1 MLARCLTFGLL
12 IAPSFGFTSPF
23 NRHSSFA
30 LHLQS
35 SNTDLFGA
43 SSAVPSSSTDPV
55 ISPDATPDSDD
66 TSGGVLNK
74 ARDRLKDK
82 ADRLRQ
88 EAVEMEVRIKELY
101 YVLI

>member
-1 MLARCLTFGLL
+1 MFTRCLTFGLL
-12 IAPSFGFTSPF
+12 IAPCIGFTSQF
-23 NRHSSFA
+23 NRHSSLA

-55 ISPDATPDSDD
+55 ISPDSDD

-74 ARDRLKDK
+74 ARDRLKDQ

-101 YVLI
+101 YNLIYP

>member
-1 MLARCLTFGLL
+1 MLARCLTFSLL
-12 IAPSFGFTSPF
+12 IAPAIGFTSPF

-43 SSAVPSSSTDPV
+43 SSAVPSSSTEPV
-55 ISPDATPDSDD
+55 VSPDVTPDE
-66 TSGGVLNK
+66 TGGGVLNK
-74 ARDRLKDK
+74 ARDRLKDQ

-101 YVLI
+101 YILIYP